1 MPKLL
6 ITLWQQKKAPDTS
19 SDPSPGLSSGSAP
32 AVKKLPPTTTGPS
45 KSKAALSAVPS
56 ALDTVKYKYTPED
69 ADALAADL
77 IPPNISVDIGNANWK
92 TRLAAVEE
100 MTTWL
105 EGVVEQVDSE
115 VVVRFIAKKG
125 WTEKNFQVCIR
136 KFLAFVPRLMVIQVS
151 AKIYAI
157 LVMLSERCKS
167 FGRSS
172 IALSVPHLSEKLGDA
187 KLKKPAGDAL
197 TAFACKTS
205 LQFILNQGNS

>member
-1 MPKLL
+1 
-6 ITLWQQKKAPDTS
+6 
-19 SDPSPGLSSGSAP
+19 
-32 AVKKLPPTTTGPS
+32 
-45 KSKAALSAVPS
+45 
-56 ALDTVKYKYTPED
+56 VKYKHTPED

-77 IPPNISVDIGNANWK
+77 IPSNISADLGNANWK
-92 TRLAAVEE
+92 TRLAAIEE

-125 WTEKNFQVCIR
+125 WNEKNFQVGMREFPI
-136 KFLAFVPRLMVIQVS
+136 FISQLTIAQVS
-151 AKIYAI
+151 AKTYGI
-157 LVMLSERCKS
+157 LIMLSERCKS

-197 TAFACKTS
+197 IAFACKTS
-205 LQFILNQGNS
+205 LQFVLNQGE

>member
-1 MPKLL
+1 M
-6 ITLWQQKKAPDTS
+6 
-19 SDPSPGLSSGSAP
+19 
-32 AVKKLPPTTTGPS
+32 
-45 KSKAALSAVPS
+45 
-56 ALDTVKYKYTPED
+56 KYKHTPED

-77 IPPNISVDIGNANWK
+77 IPSNISADLGNANWK

-105 EGVVEQVDSE
+105 EDVVEQVDSE
-115 VVVRFIAKKG
+115 VVIRFIAKKG
-125 WTEKNFQVCIR
+125 WTEKNFQVCIH
-136 KFLAFVPRLMVIQVS
+136 KFLAFVSQLMSTQVS

-157 LVMLSERCKS
+157 LIMLSERCKS

-197 TAFACKTS
+197 MAFACKSS
-205 LQFILNQGNS
+205 LQFVLNQGNSSLSVRADHD

>member
-1 MPKLL
+1 
-6 ITLWQQKKAPDTS
+6 
-19 SDPSPGLSSGSAP
+19 
-32 AVKKLPPTTTGPS
+32 
-45 KSKAALSAVPS
+45 
-56 ALDTVKYKYTPED
+56 VKYKHTPED

-77 IPPNISVDIGNANWK
+77 IPSNISADLGNANWK

-125 WTEKNFQVCIR
+125 WNEKNFQVGMR
-136 KFLAFVPRLMVIQVS
+136 KFPVFIFQLKTVQVS
-151 AKIYAI
+151 TKIYGI
-157 LVMLSERCKS
+157 LIMLSECCKS

-172 IALSVPHLSEKLGDA
+172 VALSVPHLSEKLGDA

-205 LQFILNQGNS
+205 LQFVLNQGE

>member
-1 MPKLL
+1 M
-6 ITLWQQKKAPDTS
+6 
-19 SDPSPGLSSGSAP
+19 
-32 AVKKLPPTTTGPS
+32 
-45 KSKAALSAVPS
+45 
-56 ALDTVKYKYTPED
+56 KYKHTPED

-77 IPPNISVDIGNANWK
+77 IPSNISADLGNTNWK

-125 WTEKNFQVCIR
+125 WNEKNFQVCMS
-136 KFLAFVPRLMVIQVS
+136 KFLVFVPQLTTTQVS
-151 AKIYAI
+151 TKIYGI
-157 LVMLSERCKS
+157 LTMLCERCKS

-172 IALSVPHLSEKLGDA
+172 VALSVPHLSEKLGDA

-205 LQFILNQGNS
+205 LQFVLNQGG

>member
-1 MPKLL
+1 M
-6 ITLWQQKKAPDTS
+6 
-19 SDPSPGLSSGSAP
+19 
-32 AVKKLPPTTTGPS
+32 
-45 KSKAALSAVPS
+45 
-56 ALDTVKYKYTPED
+56 KYRHTPED

-77 IPPNISVDIGNANWK
+77 IPSNLSADLGNANWK

-100 MTTWL
+100 MTAWL

-125 WTEKNFQVCIR
+125 WNEKNFQVSVREFPVFIPQ
-136 KFLAFVPRLMVIQVS
+136 LTTAQVS
-151 AKIYAI
+151 AKIYGM

-172 IALSVPHLSEKLGDA
+172 VALSVPHLSEKLGDA

-197 TAFACKTS
+197 ISFACKTS
-205 LQFILNQGNS
+205 LQFVLNQGEWWSSVHVNYL